1 MVYGVKGPCSPTVD
15 ALKRQRNNGL
25 EIEMRKLFLGAAVA
39 AMVAG
44 GTVAQ
49 AAPVRTAAPSSAA
62 EEIGGGSSLLLGLL
76 AAGLLVFILF
86 QVNDQDGKDVDLPT
100 SP

>member
-1 MVYGVKGPCSPTVD
+1 
-15 ALKRQRNNGL
+15 
-25 EIEMRKLFLGAAVA
+25 MRKLFLGAAVA

-44 GTVAQ
+44 GTVAH
-49 AAPVRTAAPSSAA
+49 AAPVRTAAPVSAS
-62 EEIGGGSSLLLGLL
+62 EEAGGGAPLLLGLL